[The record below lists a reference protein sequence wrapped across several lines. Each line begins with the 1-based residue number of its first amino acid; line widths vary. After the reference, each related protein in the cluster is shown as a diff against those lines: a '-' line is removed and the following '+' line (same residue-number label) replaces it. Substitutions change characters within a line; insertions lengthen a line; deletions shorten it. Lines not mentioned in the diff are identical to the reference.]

1 MGRPLKLALGAGALA
16 GVAVL
21 AAGLLAVAAQ
31 PVRWSAQ
38 SSLLVLP
45 RAPTADPDLLAGLYD
60 SLSRGQVTATYAE
73 LLRTRPV
80 ELDSQAPSAAPTA
93 PPPPPEVRD
102 PAARDTLNR
111 MLGLRADAD
120 GTEQPAEGVAETDT
134 DFDVQ
139 VDVVPETSVIRI
151 TATADSPAGAEGVAD
166 AVAEEGQRHVATL
179 STPYAIEPLAQAA
192 GSAERAGPGL
202 PLLTA
207 VVLVLA
213 LVSGIAVGQ
222 AVHYVLTAHR
232 SVQAPAGAAP
242 AAGETAAEPLFAADG
257 APPRQD
263 GSRGSQRVG
272 RGVPR

>member
-1 MGRPLKLALGAGALA
+1 MRRPLKLALGAGALA

-31 PVRWSAQ
+31 PSRWSAQ

-80 ELDSQAPSAAPTA
+80 DLDSQAPSAAPTS
-93 PPPPPEVRD
+93 PPPPSGVRD
-102 PAARDTLNR
+102 PDVWDALNR

-120 GTEQPAEGVAETDT
+120 GTAQPAGGAAETDT
-134 DFDVQ
+134 DFDVE

-151 TATADSPAGAEGVAD
+151 TATADSPAGAERAAD
-166 AVAEEGQRHVATL
+166 AVAEEGQRHIATL
-179 STPYAIEPLAQAA
+179 STPYAIEPLAEAA

-207 VVLVLA
+207 VVVVLA
-213 LVSGIAVGQ
+213 LVSGVAVGQ
-222 AVHYVLTAHR
+222 AVHYVLTARR
-232 SVQAPAGAAP
+232 SAQFPLGAAP
-242 AAGETAAEPLFAADG
+242 AVEETAAEPLFAPDR

-263 GSRGSQRVG
+263 GSHGSRRVG